1 MKDLEINIKKI
12 ATKLA
17 NELSI
22 KHTELENE
30 VEALDNAI
38 NEPSVIVK
46 NANYILEDIEALINA
61 LDDLVDIIDN

>member
-17 NELSI
+17 NELST
-22 KHTELENE
+22 KHSELENE
-30 VEALDNAI
+30 VEAYSNAI

-61 LDDLVDIIDN
+61 LDDLVDIIEN